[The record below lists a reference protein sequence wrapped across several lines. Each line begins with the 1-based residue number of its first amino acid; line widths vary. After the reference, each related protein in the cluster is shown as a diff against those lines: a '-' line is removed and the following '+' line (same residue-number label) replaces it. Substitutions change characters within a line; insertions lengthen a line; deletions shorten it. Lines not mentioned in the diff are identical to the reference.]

1 MSILEEP
8 TFNNIVICLNTDK
21 APLDNADFRRAMAY
35 AFPYEETVNNVLEGA
50 GKQSY
55 GMVPAGLWGHDE
67 TLFQYKTDLDKAQE
81 YIDKSGIDTTGMKL
95 QLTFNSGNSMY
106 RNFAQLYQVNLKKL
120 GIDLEIQEMSW
131 DSQWEKGKNP
141 NPADRQDMFV
151 FIWWP
156 DYASPSSW
164 FNTLVKS
171 EDTINFNLA
180 YIKDAEFDQ
189 MIEEADTL
197 AVTDRAAATQKYV
210 L

>member
-1 MSILEEP
+1 
-8 TFNNIVICLNTDK
+8 
-21 APLDNADFRRAMAY
+21 
-35 AFPYEETVNNVLEGA
+35 
-50 GKQSY
+50 
-55 GMVPAGLWGHDE
+55 
-67 TLFQYKTDLDKAQE
+67 
-81 YIDKSGIDTTGMKL
+81 
-95 QLTFNSGNSMY
+95 
-106 RNFAQLYQVNLKKL
+106 
-120 GIDLEIQEMSW
+120 
-131 DSQWEKGKNP
+131 
-141 NPADRQDMFV
+141 MFV

-210 L
+210 DIQKRLIDECQYLFLYDQTHIYAVSPEISGVEENPAYPTAVQYYNITKNA